1 MADDGKVHLQSS
13 LENQEKPGLARV
25 VADDDQLRPV
35 ITDRTDTVVTKLWF
49 SVWMLEKPCE
59 REGVRGFEVYIYMYT
74 VYIYINPPHK
84 SGVCFLPS
92 TVGPAGQWIPG

>member
-59 REGVRGFEVYIYMYT
+59 REGVRGFEVYIYICILC
-74 VYIYINPPHK
+74 IYI
-84 SGVCFLPS
+84 
-92 TVGPAGQWIPG
+92 